1 MSITESS
8 NFCLLSSP
16 NIVNRDDP
24 EVQTYQGGLWQQC
37 CHFPL
42 ATGELFTILKVG
54 RPKIYQDINGGFIF
68 RFSLGTF

>member
-42 ATGELFTILKVG
+42 ATGELFTIFMTSMEVLYLG
-54 RPKIYQDINGGFIF
+54 
-68 RFSLGTF
+68 LGT